1 MNIGFLHTSYMFQH
15 ETHILQNSNIK
26 TEEVKPGA
34 LIHYLQKGLL
44 YTEVEYHA
52 SEVNIKKIYIYIR
65 RKK

>member
-1 MNIGFLHTSYMFQH
+1 MFQH

-26 TEEVKPGA
+26 TENVKPGA

-52 SEVNIKKIYIYIR
+52 NEVNKEKTPIFYY
-65 RKK
+65 